1 MPHYKPAEAGT
12 RKQIAILLAIR
23 RIVAISRHHRAPPRL
38 LSVTESVVLPPQPKG
53 RSHGAQNSPHSI
65 SAKLAGTPGIDA
77 LIFLRHPAGRCC
89 DGHSMVIS
97 VARLPQDGLSPTRH
111 SQSSLAHYLDARA
124 AAALNGAQEMPPGD
138 ERTEAIN
145 KATVFRNAARIHELL
160 CGKRDA
166 PEV

>member
-1 MPHYKPAEAGT
+1 
-12 RKQIAILLAIR
+12 
-23 RIVAISRHHRAPPRL
+23 V
-38 LSVTESVVLPPQPKG
+38 
-53 RSHGAQNSPHSI
+53 
-65 SAKLAGTPGIDA
+65 AGTPGIDA
-77 LIFLRHPAGRCC
+77 DLSRAAGRRC
-89 DGHSMVIS
+89 DGHSMVIVRS
-97 VARLPQDGLSPTRH
+97 AVTPQDGLSPTRH
-111 SQSSLAHYLDARA
+111 SQSSLAHDLDARA